1 MIPTFISRL
10 VSRNIRHTPYIPR
23 RTLVR
28 SMGFTLVE
36 LAMVLVIVGI
46 LMVVAL
52 PDFIRATRVMQL
64 QHQANEMANAIK
76 LAQSEATR
84 RRQTVIMCRSNIT
97 QNGCNTGAPL
107 ANWNVGWIVFV
118 DNNNDGV
125 RDTAGTSEP
134 LVLVKQPLL
143 TGYNVTATTGSPIAN
158 AIIFNAAGENAGS
171 LNGAGTITFSHL
183 DSANNARM
191 FLVMSITGR
200 IRVLTDT
207 ELTRCGSSCA

>member
-1 MIPTFISRL
+1 
-10 VSRNIRHTPYIPR
+10 
-23 RTLVR
+23 
-28 SMGFTLVE
+28 MGFTLIEVT
-36 LAMVLVIVGI
+36 MVVVIVGI
-46 LMVVAL
+46 LMAVAL
-52 PDFIRATRVMQL
+52 PDFIRSTRVMQL

-84 RRQTVIMCRSNIT
+84 RRQTVIMCRSNLL
-97 QNGCNTGAPL
+97 QDGCNTGAPV

-134 LVLVKQPLL
+134 LLLVKQRLL
-143 TGYNVTATTGSPIAN
+143 TGYNVTATVGSPMAN

-183 DSANNARM
+183 DSANNVRM
-191 FLVMSITGR
+191 FLVMNVTGR
-200 IRVLTDT
+200 IRVLTDN
-207 ELTRCGSSCA
+207 ELTKCGVSCA